1 MCCNL
6 VFLLLLL
13 NGFRNDRKYKEI
25 SGKKNMINMIICFE
39 DFVQSQAF
47 LCVLFCFSFLL
58 IHPCFFAL
66 PRLHSC
72 HLFVTHQLPLSSS
85 STILSISHFFPVP
98 FSSVSSISSV
108 LPRVKVHFAP
118 GEPVGC
124 FRLAQPGPDFVVLSA
139 ECQRAVGERAVWTT
153 PPGSLRASVWPWDRW
168 AEAELPAL
176 LTALSGNIN

>member
-1 MCCNL
+1 
-6 VFLLLLL
+6 
-13 NGFRNDRKYKEI
+13 
-25 SGKKNMINMIICFE
+25 MINMIICFE

-47 LCVLFCFSFLL
+47 LCVLFCFSFL
-58 IHPCFFAL
+58 FAFSPS

-72 HLFVTHQLPLSSS
+72 HLFVTRQLPLSSS

-98 FSSVSSISSV
+98 FSSVSTISSV

-139 ECQRAVGERAVWTT
+139 ECQRAMGERAVWTT